1 MKPGAGQGSPLRVA
15 PLYTRYCDEH
25 FPCLGPSCPTSR
37 APHHGQCFLAGPVD
51 AEEGA
56 GAEIVLDRAVPNVA
70 AGVGPCGDGNRLSN
84 SVKKRQAMAGS
95 GLEAAVVVGGSAVE
109 GRGGAGCVLLRF
121 VLFFDFVVD
130 VPVVQVVFWCLSRY
144 CARQGIWSRQCSRG
158 VPLLHFLDK
167 VLTCPLLRRLVH
179 EGGSSWTRLRHA
191 RCCDD
196 WCMEVQFLNKV
207 LTCPLLRRQ
216 VLGV

>member
-1 MKPGAGQGSPLRVA
+1 M
-15 PLYTRYCDEH
+15 
-25 FPCLGPSCPTSR
+25 
-37 APHHGQCFLAGPVD
+37 D

-144 CARQGIWSRQCSRG
+144 CARQGIWSRQCSPWCSA
-158 VPLLHFLDK
+158 VAFLGQGIDMP
-167 VLTCPLLRRLVH
+167 VVATT
-179 EGGSSWTRLRHA
+179 GA
-191 RCCDD
+191 
-196 WCMEVQFLNKV
+196 
-207 LTCPLLRRQ
+207 
-216 VLGV
+216 

>member
-1 MKPGAGQGSPLRVA
+1 MKPGAGQGSPLRVV
-15 PLYTRYCDEH
+15 
-25 FPCLGPSCPTSR
+25 PTVQKILRRTFSLSR
-37 APHHGQCFLAGPVD
+37 AELSYLSYAASRTVPS
-51 AEEGA
+51 
-56 GAEIVLDRAVPNVA
+56 EIVLDRAVPNVA

-95 GLEAAVVVGGSAVE
+95 GLEAAAVVGGSAVE

-121 VLFFDFVVD
+121 VFLVD
-130 VPVVQVVFWCLSRY
+130 VPVVQVVFWCLARY
-144 CARQGIWSRQCSRG
+144 CARQGCGPDSVARG
-158 VPLLHFLDK
+158 FPQLHFLDK

-179 EGGSSWTRLRHA
+179 EGAVLGQG
-191 RCCDD
+191 CDMPD
-196 WCMEVQFLNKV
+196 CCMEVQFLNKV